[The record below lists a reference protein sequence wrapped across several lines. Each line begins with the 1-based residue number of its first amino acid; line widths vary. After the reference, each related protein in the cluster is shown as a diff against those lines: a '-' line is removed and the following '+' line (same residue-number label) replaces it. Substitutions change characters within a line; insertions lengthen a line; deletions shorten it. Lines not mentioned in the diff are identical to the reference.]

1 MKKTYLALAVAGAAF
16 AVSPAMAQDYQSEID
31 LGYTHFD
38 ADQGGSDNSYDINGK
53 VYFESVS
60 TANRP
65 LSEAAFL
72 GRNGAVELGYGYQ
85 NHEDR
90 NSVDLGANYWF
101 NDLYVEGGVDYN
113 RYGSDTLDN
122 SFTNY
127 SVGVG
132 YMVMDGLLVKANYT
146 YDNLE
151 KKTVEGSGKASTYGL
166 DAKYVTQLGNNFVNL
181 EAGWEAN
188 DKNHTFNVGGDYFFT
203 NAISAGL
210 DVAAVS
216 LNSDNKPGDDKV
228 EYGVN
233 TKYFF
238 TPTMSAQ
245 LGYSYNAEHVKKDS
259 AINLGLSARF

>member
-16 AVSPAMAQDYQSEID
+16 VVSPAMAQDYQAEVD
-31 LGYTHFD
+31 LGYIHFD
-38 ADQGGSDNSYDINGK
+38 KDQGGSDNAYNINAK
-53 VYFESVS
+53 MYFDSVS

-72 GRNGAVELGYGYQ
+72 GRNGAVNLGYGYQ
-85 NHEDR
+85 NHADT
-90 NSVDLGANYWF
+90 NSVELGANYWF

-113 RYGSDTLDN
+113 RFGSDTAYDT

-127 SVGVG
+127 AVGVG

-146 YDNLE
+146 HDNFE
-151 KKTVEGSGKASTYGL
+151 KKTGGKASTYSL
-166 DAKYVTQLGNNFVNL
+166 DTKYVTQLGNNFVNL

-188 DKNHTFNVGGDYFFT
+188 NKDHKFNVAGDYFFT
-203 NAISAGL
+203 QALSAGV

-216 LNSDNKPGDDKV
+216 LDQSSVNDKV

-238 TPTMSAQ
+238 TPTMNAQ
-245 LGYSYNAEHVKKDS
+245 LGYTYNAEHVEKDS
-259 AINLGLSARF
+259 AINLGLSTRF

>member
-16 AVSPAMAQDYQSEID
+16 VVSPAMAQDYQAEVD
-31 LGYTHFD
+31 LGYIHFD
-38 ADQGGSDNSYDINGK
+38 EDQGGSDNAYNINAK
-53 VYFESVS
+53 MYFDSVS

-72 GRNGAVELGYGYQ
+72 GRNGAVNLGYGYQ
-85 NHEDR
+85 NHADT
-90 NSVDLGANYWF
+90 NSVELGANYWF

-113 RYGSDTLDN
+113 RFGSDTLDN

-127 SVGVG
+127 AVGVG

-151 KKTVEGSGKASTYGL
+151 KKAGSGKASTYGL
-166 DAKYVTQLGNNFVNL
+166 DTKYVTQLGNNFVNL

-203 NAISAGL
+203 NAISAGV
-210 DVAAVS
+210 DVAAIS
-216 LNSDNKPGDDKV
+216 LDSDNKVG
-228 EYGVN
+228 
-233 TKYFF
+233 
-238 TPTMSAQ
+238 
-245 LGYSYNAEHVKKDS
+245 GYDEIGRASCRERV
-259 AINLGLSARF
+259 